1 VHKQLDEIADFLGSL
16 KFSLF
21 VDLHELFSSC
31 DVTRRVG
38 RGREA
43 SQGFSGLRD
52 VLAHALT

>member
-1 VHKQLDEIADFLGSL
+1 MHKQLDEIADFLGSL

-38 RGREA
+38 VKPLKDFQACGMC
-43 SQGFSGLRD
+43 
-52 VLAHALT
+52 